1 MLGSIS
7 TDADFGYPPWNPPH
21 KHHVDRDGYITVGSI
36 LVTESTNT
44 GRKSLG
50 LTMPELTDTGEVTLW
65 LGHKRYPLSSATHG
79 GTTYSWTDVD
89 LDWAKDDEVRVA
101 LVYERRLPSAPK
113 NVRVTAPP
121 DEDGTLEV
129 SWDEANDG
137 TFPIECYL
145 VEFRHPSGEAK
156 KRKQSYPGSLGPGK
170 GCGDSPPT
178 SVRRT
183 DLETGVQYQVLVQ
196 ALSGDGFSEW
206 SETKTG
212 TIREPPPTC
221 PENADDVWCG
231 VITVEDAAGTYG
243 YNSFYDQGEL
253 SDNDFDVGTNSYII
267 LIISVAG
274 ERDKEDYGNLALQID
289 PRPNAEEK
297 EELAEL
303 TLYLDNDAFKL
314 SESRDGPSGFYY
326 WVADLDWSSE
336 GYILARLGDA
346 SSGNSQRREESSPA
360 LSVADA
366 EATEGED
373 ETLDFLVRLDGN
385 PGSDVTVDYGTR
397 DGTATAGSDYT
408 ETSGTLTFEPG
419 EDEQTVSVPI
429 TDDDV
434 EDDGETFTLV
444 LSNASGAG
452 VANDDYEA
460 VGTIRNDE
468 TEAPSGGLTASFEDM
483 PETHDGERAFRF
495 RVAFSENIGIS
506 FRSLR
511 EDAFTVTGGR
521 VTGGKRVD
529 DRRDLFEM
537 TVEPDSGGNVT
548 ITLQAGR
555 ECAVS
560 GAICTK
566 GENRRKLTNTPT
578 AKVAGPLDDT
588 PESLTARF
596 VGMPEAHTGEGG
608 FHFRVAFSEDIG
620 ISFRSLREDAFTVT
634 GGRVTG
640 GRRVDGRRDLFR
652 MTVRP
657 DSDGAVTI
665 SLPAGRECEV
675 SGAICTKG
683 ENRRK
688 LTNSPSATVASP
700 VGIAV
705 ADARVEEGADA
716 VLAFAVTL
724 SRAASGTLTVDYATS
739 DGTATAGE
747 DYTATSG
754 TLTFEAGESSK
765 TIEVTVLDDAH
776 DEGEETLTLRLSN
789 PSGGR
794 VTDGEATGTIE
805 NRDPLPKALLARFG
819 RAAAV
824 HVVEQVQERIEA
836 RRETGIE
843 AQFAGRQLRPGM
855 EREMAVE
862 FLSRLAPSLGANRVG
877 SGVPHP
883 MSVSPVAGSG
893 SLGTPGLGGE
903 APMGT
908 ADELLGGANP
918 MGSMPGTDGGLN
930 QRGHFG
936 RGLGGGNLLTGSA
949 FVMNHETRRGGIL
962 SFWSRGAQSRF
973 AGRDGKLSLDGR
985 VRTTMFGADY
995 AKGPLITGL
1004 SLSHSRG
1011 LGGYSGVSAGEV
1023 TSSVTGLYPWLGYK
1037 VSDRITVWGVTGYGK
1052 GALTL
1057 TPGAGTALRSGLSMA
1072 MTAGGM
1078 RGELADSVVGGFG
1091 LAFKADAL
1099 WVGTGIEGV
1108 DGPQGRLAATSAAVT
1123 RYRTAL
1129 EASRDYRFQRGLS
1142 LQPSLEVGVRR
1153 DGGDAENGA
1162 GVDIGG
1168 GLIVS
1173 DALTGLSADV
1183 RVRMLLVHQDQG
1195 FRDRGMSVSF
1205 SYNPTP
1211 STPLGFTAKLTP
1223 SWGGQATSGARA
1235 LWGRETMAGM
1245 AQGGMA
1251 SGNRLAAEL
1260 GYGLPVGS
1268 WLVGTPRFGIGT
1280 SEYGR
1285 DYRLGYGLT
1294 VLQRGSMNFELG
1306 IEGTR
1311 RESSRQGV
1319 TDHGALARLTA
1330 RW

>member
-1 MLGSIS
+1 MILDNDGKGTSLRARDDRYELGPGLLTSRMNVLNNDEYRNGARSELSITTVSDPETGDASVMDGEIVYS
-7 TDADFGYPPWNPPH
+7 TTADA
-21 KHHVDRDGYITVGSI
+21 
-36 LVTESTNT
+36 T
-44 GRKSLG
+44 G
-50 LTMPELTDTGEVTLW
+50 TDTFTYTVSDGTRTDTATVTVITKPADQPTWRAAWSTTTLTE
-65 LGHKRYPLSSATHG
+65 GGSAATL
-79 GTTYSWTDVD
+79 TITQTNSTST
-89 LDWAKDDEVRVA
+89 K
-101 LVYERRLPSAPK
+101 
-113 NVRVTAPP
+113 TAPDIVTIQVGRNEGTAGP
-121 DEDGTLEV
+121 DDLEV
-129 SWDEANDG
+129 SRNGTVINAQTMAPTTDHQGGWVYIADDSGIDVKAQNDG
-137 TFPIECYL
+137 IDEEAETLATWVY
-145 VEFRHPSGEAK
+145 VEG
-156 KRKQSYPGSLGPGK
+156 
-170 GCGDSPPT
+170 
-178 SVRRT
+178 
-183 DLETGVQYQVLVQ
+183 
-196 ALSGDGFSEW
+196 
-206 SETKTG
+206 
-212 TIREPPPTC
+212 I
-221 PENADDVWCG
+221 
-231 VITVEDAAGTYG
+231 
-243 YNSFYDQGEL
+243 
-253 SDNDFDVGTNSYII
+253 
-267 LIISVAG
+267 
-274 ERDKEDYGNLALQID
+274 
-289 PRPNAEEK
+289 
-297 EELAEL
+297 LAE
-303 TLYLDNDAFKL
+303 
-314 SESRDGPSGFYY
+314 
-326 WVADLDWSSE
+326 
-336 GYILARLGDA
+336 
-346 SSGNSQRREESSPA
+346 
-360 LSVADA
+360 
-366 EATEGED
+366 
-373 ETLDFLVRLDGN
+373 
-385 PGSDVTVDYGTR
+385 
-397 DGTATAGSDYT
+397 
-408 ETSGTLTFEPG
+408 
-419 EDEQTVSVPI
+419 
-429 TDDDV
+429 
-434 EDDGETFTLV
+434 
-444 LSNASGAG
+444 
-452 VANDDYEA
+452 
-460 VGTIRNDE
+460 
-468 TEAPSGGLTASFEDM
+468 
-483 PETHDGERAFRF
+483 
-495 RVAFSENIGIS
+495 
-506 FRSLR
+506 
-511 EDAFTVTGGR
+511 
-521 VTGGKRVD
+521 
-529 DRRDLFEM
+529 
-537 TVEPDSGGNVT
+537 
-548 ITLQAGR
+548 
-555 ECAVS
+555 
-560 GAICTK
+560 
-566 GENRRKLTNTPT
+566 
-578 AKVAGPLDDT
+578 
-588 PESLTARF
+588 
-596 VGMPEAHTGEGG
+596 
-608 FHFRVAFSEDIG
+608 
-620 ISFRSLREDAFTVT
+620 
-634 GGRVTG
+634 
-640 GRRVDGRRDLFR
+640 DGRRDLTITNTASAREATPPEITGVAIEASGGEAGWSAGEKVTVTFEWNETVTVDTSGGGPAVPLTLGTAGERTATYAQGSGGDELEFTYTVTSEDGNQSSVLVAPNALALGGGTIRDSEGTDASLQHNGASRSETPIVRRDELTAEFR
-652 MTVRP
+652 NLPKSHDGERFDLELHFSEEVDIGYAAMRDDALEVAGGEATAAGRITRGSNRKWRIRITPSGDEDVTVTLRGQRACRAT
-657 DSDGAVTI
+657 GAV
-665 SLPAGRECEV
+665 
-675 SGAICTKG
+675 CTRG
-683 ENRRK
+683 DTPRA
-688 LTNSPSATVASP
+688 LTNSPSATVAGPPSEP
-700 VGIAV
+700 LTASFSGVPGEHTGESFTFGLTFSEDVAGLSYKTLRDAAFSVTNGQITRARRRTKGSNQGWTITVKPDSSGAVTIRLPETTDCDASGAICTADDRGLSHSLSAKVAVAVAISV

-724 SRAASGTLTVDYATS
+724 DRAASGTLTVDYATS

-765 TIEVTVLDDAH
+765 TIEVTVLDDSH
-776 DEGEETLTLRLSN
+776 DEGEETVTLTLSN
-789 PSGGR
+789 ASGAR
-794 VTDGEATGTIE
+794 IADASATGTIE
-805 NRDPLPKALLARFG
+805 NRDPLPRAFMARFG
-819 RAAAV
+819 RTAAV

-836 RRETGIE
+836 QREVGIE

-877 SGVPHP
+877 AGVPHP

-893 SLGTPGLGGE
+893 SLGTPSLGGG

-1037 VSDRITVWGVTGYGK
+1037 VSDRITLWGVTGYGK

-1129 EASRDYRFQRGLS
+1129 EASRGYRFQRGLS

-1153 DGGDAENGA
+1153 DGGDAENGV
-1162 GVDIGG
+1162 GVDVGG

-1183 RVRMLLVHQDQG
+1183 RVRMLLVHQDRG

-1251 SGNRLAAEL
+1251 SGNRLEAEL

-1268 WLVGTPRFGIGT
+1268 RLVGTPRFGIGT